1 MEIKQL
7 KENNFPVENVKEF
20 YFFQIG
26 RWDLQLV
33 NNKIIKFPNKNVN
46 KAIIKSIKLLDRED
60 FKSYKIID
68 LRVGGKI
75 IVE

>member
-1 MEIKQL
+1 
-7 KENNFPVENVKEF
+7 
-20 YFFQIG
+20 
-26 RWDLQLV
+26 LQLV

-60 FKSYKIID
+60 FESYKIID
-68 LRVGGKI
+68 LRVGDKI